1 MDNNEDRYLETTQE
15 FWERMRERR
24 IKEQKKENR
33 RRIENEIHGKQEQN
47 SKIYSSYNVS

>member
-1 MDNNEDRYLETTQE
+1 MDNNEDRYLETTKE

-33 RRIENEIHGKQEQN
+33 RRKEKQDELAQ
-47 SKIYSSYNVS
+47 

>member
-1 MDNNEDRYLETTQE
+1 MDNNEDRHLESTQE

-33 RRIENEIHGKQEQN
+33 RRKENQN
-47 SKIYSSYNVS
+47 ELAQ